1 VAAFAEGLSAEEHGA
16 QLPSTVGVGWDAGK
30 GPPSSVR
37 RLPRT
42 GGQRSQPDR
51 RDHRQQDGQIG
62 RKRGARIDPVGYD
75 AGKKTKGVK
84 YHILVDTLGL
94 LAMVIVHAAN
104 IQDRDGAALVL
115 DKRTRAM
122 FPFITKVFADGGYQ
136 GERVAALLRDTGTW
150 TLDIVKRSD
159 AGKGFHVLPKRW
171 IVERTLAWISRCR
184 RLARNLENL
193 AKTSLALIRLAMIK
207 LMARRLT
214 RQ

>member
-1 VAAFAEGLSAEEHGA
+1 
-16 QLPSTVGVGWDAGK
+16 
-30 GPPSSVR
+30 
-37 RLPRT
+37 
-42 GGQRSQPDR
+42 
-51 RDHRQQDGQIG
+51 
-62 RKRGARIDPVGYD
+62 
-75 AGKKTKGVK
+75 
-84 YHILVDTLGL
+84 
-94 LAMVIVHAAN
+94 MVIVHAAN

-122 FPFITKVFADGGYQ
+122 FPSITKVF
-136 GERVAALLRDTGTW
+136 
-150 TLDIVKRSD
+150 LDIVKRSD

-193 AKTSLALIRLAMIK
+193 ARTSLALIRLAMIK

>member
-1 VAAFAEGLSAEEHGA
+1 M
-16 QLPSTVGVGWDAGK
+16 GK
-30 GPPSSVR
+30 GGSPTAAIIDSKTVKSA
-37 RLPRT
+37 
-42 GGQRSQPDR
+42 
-51 RDHRQQDGQIG
+51 
-62 RKRGARIDPVGYD
+62 RKRRSRSTRSAYD

-94 LAMVIVHAAN
+94 LVMVIVHAAN

-171 IVERTLAWISRCR
+171 IVERTLAWIPAAVVSP
-184 RLARNLENL
+184 ATS
-193 AKTSLALIRLAMIK
+193 KTWPEPPSP
-207 LMARRLT
+207 
-214 RQ
+214 